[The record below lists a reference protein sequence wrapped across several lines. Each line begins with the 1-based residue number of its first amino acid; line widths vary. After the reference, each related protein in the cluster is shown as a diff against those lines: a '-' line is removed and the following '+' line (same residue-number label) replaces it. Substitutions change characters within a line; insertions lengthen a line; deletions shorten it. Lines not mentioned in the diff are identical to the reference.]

1 MRPDGGVTGTSQR
14 ENWEP
19 SVSQQRRLALV
30 VDDDPDIALV
40 CSLHLEGAG
49 FEVIEAGTG
58 LQALEL
64 AAIKHPEVVVLDYM
78 LPDLDGV
85 EVLRR
90 LKADPDTA
98 DMPVLMLTARTHKK
112 DQAAA
117 WEAGASDF
125 MVKPFDGKEFVKT
138 VRRIAD
144 ERGVVPRREQ
154 AIEEIVDARRAA
166 DATLAS
172 LVREAT
178 DAIIC
183 KDLDGTI
190 TFWNRGAERLYGWTA
205 EEAVGSS
212 IKMIAA
218 PETIEEIDEILAK
231 VSRGEPVTLFE
242 TTRQHRDGHRIHI
255 SLGVSPV
262 RDAQGRVVG
271 AAAIARDVTERVL
284 RETRYEGLIESA
296 PDAMILLNQHGEI
309 EMVNQQ
315 AELMFGYDRFRLLG
329 HKVEMLV
336 PERFRRQHPAFR
348 RQYADNPRT
357 RSMGAGLD
365 LYALRSDGTEFPVEI
380 SLSPLEERED
390 GQTYAAA
397 IRDVTERRAAEA
409 RFRGMLDAAP
419 DAMVAVDAEG
429 RMTLVNRQAEELFGY
444 SREELL
450 GELVE
455 MLVPFPSRAAH
466 PALRERYLRSGGGHR
481 TFGVRPEVS
490 ARRKDGSV
498 FPAEIS
504 LSSMQTPEGVVVCA
518 AIRDITERRIADNR
532 FRGVIESAPDA
543 MVIVSDTGAIEL
555 VNGQVIRLFG
565 YEREELIGQPIEV
578 LMPLRYRGRH
588 PEHRRRFVRSPR
600 LRPMGA
606 NLQLSALRKDG
617 TEFPVEISLSPIESD
632 GTVSV
637 CATIRDV
644 TARRQIEQSQR
655 LAAERER
662 EASARLR
669 EVDRLRTDFLA
680 TVSHELRTPLTAIKG
695 FAEWLVGSW
704 DTTDEARKRD
714 MIQRIHHAGGRLDFL
729 IQDLLDFSRLERGK
743 LKIDLAPHLLA
754 GLVEESLRNTATAL
768 EDHVVDV
775 RVDPQIEVMV
785 DRGAIL
791 RVLENL
797 LTNAA
802 KFSPRGSTIHLSA
815 DVSSTAVVLS
825 VRDEGVGIPEEE
837 HEKVF
842 DRFYRSPATATS
854 APGTGIGLAIVKHF
868 VEAQG
873 GTVELQSAVDEGC
886 DVRVTMPRAAVV
898 R

>member
-1 MRPDGGVTGTSQR
+1 MS
-14 ENWEP
+14 
-19 SVSQQRRLALV
+19 QRRLALV
-30 VDDDPDIALV
+30 VDDDPDVALV

-49 FEVIEAGTG
+49 FEVIEANTG

-64 AAIKHPEVVVLDYM
+64 AGIKHPEVMVLDYM

-90 LKADPDTA
+90 LKADPATGGI
-98 DMPVLMLTARTHKK
+98 PVLMLTARTHKK

-117 WEAGASDF
+117 WDAGASAF
-125 MVKPFDGKEFVKT
+125 MVKPFDGKEFVGT
-138 VRRIAD
+138 VSRIAD
-144 ERGVVPRREQ
+144 GDEVAPERDQVV
-154 AIEEIVDARRAA
+154 EEIVDARRTA
-166 DATLAS
+166 DATLAT

-190 TFWNRGAERLYGWTA
+190 TFWNHGAERLYGWTV

-212 IKMIAA
+212 IAMIAA
-218 PETIEEIDEILAK
+218 PETVEEIDDILRRTA
-231 VSRGEPVTLFE
+231 RGEPVTLHE
-242 TTRQHRDGHRIHI
+242 TTRVHRDGHRIHV
-255 SLGVSPV
+255 SLAVTPIH
-262 RDAQGRVVG
+262 DAQGTIIG
-271 AAAIARDVTERVL
+271 AAAITRDVTDRVL
-284 RETRYEGLIESA
+284 RETRFEGLIEAA
-296 PDAMILLNQHGEI
+296 PDAMILLNEHGEI

-329 HKVEMLV
+329 HKIEMLV
-336 PERFRRQHPAFR
+336 PERSRSRHPALR
-348 RQYADNPRT
+348 RHYADNPRT
-357 RSMGAGLD
+357 RPMGAGLD
-365 LYALRSDGTEFPVEI
+365 LYAVRSDGTEFPVEI

-419 DAMVAVDAEG
+419 DAMIAVDADG
-429 RMTLVNRQAEELFGY
+429 RMTLVNRQAEQLFGY

-455 MLVPFPSRAAH
+455 LLVPAPSRAAH
-466 PALRERYLRSGGGHR
+466 VGLREGYLRTGAGHR
-481 TFGVRPEVS
+481 TFGVRPELS
-490 ARRKDGSV
+490 ARRKDGST

-518 AIRDITERRIADNR
+518 AIRDITERRVADNR

-543 MVIVSDTGAIEL
+543 MVIVSDNGAIEL

-632 GTVSV
+632 GIVSV

-644 TARRQIEQSQR
+644 TARRQVEQSQR

-695 FAEWLVGSW
+695 FAEWLMGSW

-743 LKIDLAPHLLA
+743 LRIDLAPHRLA

-768 EDHVVDV
+768 EGNEVDDGI
-775 RVDPQIEVMV
+775 DPDLEVMV
-785 DRGAIL
+785 DKGAIL
-791 RVLENL
+791 RVIENL

-815 DVSSTAVVLS
+815 ETSPTTVVLS

-873 GTVELQSAVDEGC
+873 GTVELRSVVEEGC
-886 DVRVTMPRAAVV
+886 DFRVSLPRVTGKR
-898 R
+898 

>member
-1 MRPDGGVTGTSQR
+1 MSHK
-14 ENWEP
+14 
-19 SVSQQRRLALV
+19 RLALV

-40 CSLHLEGAG
+40 CTLHLEGAG
-49 FEVIEAGTG
+49 FEVIEAGNG
-58 LQALEL
+58 QLALDL
-64 AAIKHPEVVVLDYM
+64 AAVKHPHVIVLDYM

-90 LKADPDTA
+90 LKAEPATA
-98 DMPVLMLTARTHKK
+98 AIPVLMLTARTHKK

-117 WEAGASDF
+117 WEAGAHDF
-125 MVKPFDGKEFVKT
+125 MVKPFDGKEFVEAVSRAAEEGEGDT
-138 VRRIAD
+138 AQRRD
-144 ERGVVPRREQ
+144 E
-154 AIEEIVDARRAA
+154 AIGQIVDARRAV
-166 DATLAS
+166 DATLAAV
-172 LVREAT
+172 VREAT
-178 DAIIC
+178 DAVIC

-190 TFWNRGAERLYGWTA
+190 TFWNHGAEELYGWTA
-205 EEAVGSS
+205 EEAVGQS
-212 IKMIAA
+212 IRMVAA
-218 PETIEEIDEILAK
+218 PETVEEIDEILDRLSA
-231 VSRGEPVTLFE
+231 GERVTLHE
-242 TTRQHRDGHRIHI
+242 TTRLHRDGRRLHI
-255 SLGVSPV
+255 SLSVTPIH
-262 RDAQGRVVG
+262 DDLGRVVG
-271 AAAIARDVTERVL
+271 GAAIARDVTDRVR
-284 RETRYEGLIESA
+284 RETRYEGLIEAA
-296 PDAMILLNQHGEI
+296 PDAMILLNEQGEI

-329 HKVEMLV
+329 RKVEMLV
-336 PERFRRQHPAFR
+336 PERFRGQHPVFR
-348 RQYADNPRT
+348 RQYAENPRT

-365 LYALRSDGTEFPVEI
+365 LYALRSDGSEFPVEI
-380 SLSPLEERED
+380 SLSPLEEREH
-390 GQTYAAA
+390 GRTYAAA
-397 IRDVTERRAAEA
+397 IRDVTERRTTEA
-409 RFRGMLDAAP
+409 RFRGLLDAAP
-419 DAMVAVDAEG
+419 DAMVAVDQAG
-429 RMTLVNRQAEELFGY
+429 LITLVNRQAEKLFGY
-444 SREELL
+444 AREELL
-450 GELVE
+450 GEPVE
-455 MLVPFPSRAAH
+455 LLVPLGSRGAH
-466 PALRERYLRSGGGHR
+466 PVLREGYLRGGGGHR
-481 TFGVRPEVS
+481 TFGLRPELS
-490 ARRKDGSV
+490 ARRKDGTA

-504 LSSMQTPEGVVVCA
+504 LSSLQTPEGVIVCA
-518 AIRDITERRIADNR
+518 AIRDITARKLADNR

-555 VNGQVIRLFG
+555 VNGQVMRLFG

-617 TEFPVEISLSPIESD
+617 TEFPVEISLSPIEAD

-704 DTTDEARKRD
+704 DVTEESRKRD
-714 MIQRIHHAGGRLDFL
+714 MVQRIHHAGGRLDFL

-743 LKIDLAPHLLA
+743 LKVELETQVLGELL
-754 GLVEESLRNTATAL
+754 EEALRNTATAL
-768 EDHVVDV
+768 EDHHVDNRVDADLEVVVD
-775 RVDPQIEVMV
+775 RS
-785 DRGAIL
+785 AFL

-802 KFSPRGSTIHLSA
+802 KFSPRGSAIHL
-815 DVSSTAVVLS
+815 DVDVAPETVVLS

-873 GTVELQSAVDEGC
+873 GSVELRSGPDEGC
-886 DVRVTMPRAAVV
+886 DFRVTIRRVLPGS
-898 R
+898 

>member
-1 MRPDGGVTGTSQR
+1 
-14 ENWEP
+14 
-19 SVSQQRRLALV
+19 V

-40 CSLHLEGAG
+40 CSLHLERAG
-49 FEVIEAGTG
+49 YEVIEAGNG
-58 LQALEL
+58 QQALEL
-64 AAIKHPEVVVLDYM
+64 AAVKHPVVIVLDYM

-90 LKADPDTA
+90 LKSDPATA
-98 DMPVLMLTARTHKK
+98 TIPVLMLTARTHKK

-117 WEAGASDF
+117 FEAGAHDF
-125 MVKPFDGKEFVKT
+125 MVKPFDGKQFVKA
-138 VRRIAD
+138 VDRAAD
-144 ERGVVPRREQ
+144 ESATAPRREQ
-154 AIEEIVDARRAA
+154 AIEQIVDARRTA
-166 DATLAS
+166 DALLAS
-172 LVREAT
+172 VVREAT
-178 DAIIC
+178 DAVIC

-190 TFWNRGAERLYGWTA
+190 TFWNKGAEQLYGWTS
-205 EEAVGSS
+205 EEAVGQS

-218 PETIEEIDEILAK
+218 PETVDEIDGILARIA
-231 VSRGEPVTLFE
+231 RGEPVMLYE
-242 TTRQHRDGHRIHI
+242 TTRLHRDGRRLNI
-255 SLGVSPV
+255 SLAVSPIHDE
-262 RDAQGRVVG
+262 RDRVVG
-271 AAAIARDVTERVL
+271 ASAIARDVTERV
-284 RETRYEGLIESA
+284 RRQTRYEGLIEAA
-296 PDAMILLNQHGEI
+296 PDAMVLLNEHGDI

-315 AELMFGYDRFRLLG
+315 AELMFGYDRSRLLG
-329 HKVEMLV
+329 HPVEMLV
-336 PERFRRQHPAFR
+336 PERFRELHPGFR
-348 RQYADNPRT
+348 RQYAENPRT

-397 IRDVTERRAAEA
+397 IRDVTERRTAEA

-419 DAMVAVDAEG
+419 DAMVAVDEEG
-429 RMTLVNRQAEELFGY
+429 LITLVNRQAERLFGY
-444 SREELL
+444 SRDELL
-450 GELVE
+450 GESVE
-455 MLVPFPSRAAH
+455 LLVPVPARAAH
-466 PALRERYLRSGGGHR
+466 PGLREGYLRGGGGHR
-481 TFGVRPEVS
+481 TFGVRPELT
-490 ARRKDGSV
+490 ARRKDGTV

-518 AIRDITERRIADNR
+518 AIRDITARKLADNR

-565 YEREELIGQPIEV
+565 YEREELIGQPVEV

-606 NLQLSALRKDG
+606 NLQLSGLRKDG

-644 TARRQIEQSQR
+644 TSRRQIEQSQR

-704 DTTDEARKRD
+704 DVTDEARKRD

-743 LKIDLAPHLLA
+743 LKIELAPQR
-754 GLVEESLRNTATAL
+754 LVELLEEAQANAATAL
-768 EDHVVDV
+768 DEH
-775 RVDPQIEVMV
+775 RVDNRVPADLEVTV
-785 DRGAIL
+785 DRSAFL

-802 KFSPRGSTIHLSA
+802 KFSPRGSTIHLA
-815 DVSSTAVVLS
+815 VEVTPSTVVLS
-825 VRDEGVGIPEEE
+825 VRDEGVGIPDEE

-873 GTVELQSAVDEGC
+873 GAVELRSAPDEGC
-886 DVRVTMPRAAVV
+886 DFRVTLPRAETGS
-898 R
+898 

>member
-1 MRPDGGVTGTSQR
+1 MSHRS
-14 ENWEP
+14 
-19 SVSQQRRLALV
+19 LALV

-49 FEVIEAGTG
+49 FEVIEANTG
-58 LQALEL
+58 QQALEL
-64 AAIKHPEVVVLDYM
+64 ASIKHPEVVVLDYM

-90 LKADPDTA
+90 LKADPATRDI
-98 DMPVLMLTARTHKK
+98 PVLMLTARTHKK

-125 MVKPFDGKEFVKT
+125 MVKPFDGKEFVAA
-138 VRRIAD
+138 VRRICEEGAEAPARD
-144 ERGVVPRREQ
+144 QAMEQ
-154 AIEEIVDARRAA
+154 IVDARRAA

-172 LVREAT
+172 VVRGAS

-190 TFWNRGAERLYGWTA
+190 TFWNHGAELLYGWTS
-205 EEAVGSS
+205 EEAVGAS
-212 IKMIAA
+212 ISMIAA
-218 PETIEEIDEILAK
+218 PETVDEIEEILGRI
-231 VSRGEPVTLFE
+231 SRGEPVTMFE
-242 TTRQHRDGHRIHI
+242 TTRLHRDGRRLHI
-255 SLGVSPV
+255 SLSVSPV
-262 RDAQGRVVG
+262 HDAQGRVVG

-284 RETRYEGLIESA
+284 RETRYEGLIEAA
-296 PDAMILLNQHGEI
+296 PDAMILLNEHGEI

-336 PERFRRQHPAFR
+336 PERFRRQHPTYR

-365 LYALRSDGTEFPVEI
+365 LYALRSDGSEFPVEI
-380 SLSPLEERED
+380 SLSPLEQRVD

-419 DAMVAVDAEG
+419 DAMVAVDADG
-429 RMTLVNRQAEELFGY
+429 RMTLVNRQAEQLFGY
-444 SREELL
+444 SRDELL

-455 MLVPFPSRAAH
+455 LLVPITARDVH
-466 PALRERYLRSGGGHR
+466 PGLREGYLRTGAGHR
-481 TFGVRPEVS
+481 TFGVRPELS

-518 AIRDITERRIADNR
+518 AIRDITERKLADNR

-543 MVIVSDTGAIEL
+543 MVIVSDAGAIEL

-632 GTVSV
+632 GSVSV

-655 LAAERER
+655 LATERER

-704 DTTDEARKRD
+704 ETTDEARKRD

-743 LKIDLAPHLLA
+743 LKIDLAPHRLVDLL
-754 GLVEESLRNTATAL
+754 EESLSNTATAL
-768 EDHVVDV
+768 EDHNVDN
-775 RVDPQIEVMV
+775 RVDPAIEVMV
-785 DRGAIL
+785 DRSAIL
-791 RVLENL
+791 RVVENL

-802 KFSPRGSTIHLSA
+802 KFSPRGSTIHLGA
-815 DVSSTAVVLS
+815 DVNPSTVVLS

-873 GTVELQSAVDEGC
+873 GTVELRSAVDEGC
-886 DVRVTMPRAAVV
+886 DFRITLPRVTTGR
-898 R
+898 

>member
-1 MRPDGGVTGTSQR
+1 MSQK
-14 ENWEP
+14 
-19 SVSQQRRLALV
+19 RLALV

-49 FEVIEAGTG
+49 YEVIEAGTG
-58 LQALEL
+58 QQAIEL
-64 AAIKHPEVVVLDYM
+64 AAIKHPQVMVLDYM

-90 LKADPDTA
+90 LKADPQTA
-98 DMPVLMLTARTHKK
+98 GIPVLMLTARTHKK

-117 WEAGASDF
+117 WEAGANDF
-125 MVKPFDGKEFVKT
+125 MVKPFDGKAFVAAVGRAAEEGT
-138 VRRIAD
+138 DA
-144 ERGVVPRREQ
+144 PRRER
-154 AIEEIVDARRAA
+154 AIEEIADARRAV

-172 LVREAT
+172 LVRETA
-178 DAIIC
+178 DAVIC

-190 TFWNRGAERLYGWTA
+190 TFWNDGAEHLYGWTA
-205 EEAVGSS
+205 EEAVGASVR
-212 IKMIAA
+212 MLAA
-218 PETIEEIDEILAK
+218 PETVDEIDEILRRVA
-231 VSRGEPVTLFE
+231 RGESVAYQE
-242 TTRQHRDGHRIHI
+242 TTRLHRDGRLLHVSIT
-255 SLGVSPV
+255 VSPL
-262 RDAQGRVVG
+262 RDGQGRVTG
-271 AAAIARDVTERVL
+271 AAVIARDVSDRVR
-284 RETRYEGLIESA
+284 RETRYEGLIEAA
-296 PDAMILLNQHGEI
+296 PDAMILLDDQGEI

-329 HKVEMLV
+329 RPIEMLV
-336 PERFRRQHPAFR
+336 PERFRAQHPVFR
-348 RQYADNPRT
+348 RQYGENPRT
-357 RSMGAGLD
+357 RPMGAGLD
-365 LYALRSDGTEFPVEI
+365 LYALRADGTEFPVEI
-380 SLSPLEERED
+380 SLSPLEERPG

-419 DAMVAVDAEG
+419 DAMVAVDGEG
-429 RMTLVNRQAEELFGY
+429 LITLVNRQAEKLFGY
-444 SREELL
+444 TRDELL
-450 GELVE
+450 GESVE
-455 MLVPFPSRAAH
+455 LLVPVPSREVHAR
-466 PALRERYLRSGGGHR
+466 LRKRYLGGGGGHR
-481 TFGVRPEVS
+481 TFGVRPELT
-490 ARRKDGSV
+490 ARRKDGGV

-518 AIRDITERRIADNR
+518 AIRDITARKLADNR

-565 YEREELIGQPIEV
+565 YERDELVGQPIEV

-588 PEHRRRFVRSPR
+588 PEHRRQFVRSPR

-617 TEFPVEISLSPIESD
+617 TEFPVEISLSPIEAD

-644 TARRQIEQSQR
+644 TSRRQIEQSQR

-743 LKIDLAPHLLA
+743 LKIELEHHVLADLVDEA
-754 GLVEESLRNTATAL
+754 LRNTATAL
-768 EDHVVDV
+768 EEHLVDN
-775 RVDPQIEVMV
+775 RVDPEVEVLV
-785 DRGAIL
+785 DRSAIL

-802 KFSPRGSTIHLSA
+802 KFSPRGSTIHLDA
-815 DVSSTAVVLS
+815 EVAPATVVVS

-868 VEAQG
+868 VEAQDG
-873 GTVELQSAVDEGC
+873 SVELRSAPDEGC
-886 DVRVTMPRAAVV
+886 DFRVTLPRATPGP
-898 R
+898 